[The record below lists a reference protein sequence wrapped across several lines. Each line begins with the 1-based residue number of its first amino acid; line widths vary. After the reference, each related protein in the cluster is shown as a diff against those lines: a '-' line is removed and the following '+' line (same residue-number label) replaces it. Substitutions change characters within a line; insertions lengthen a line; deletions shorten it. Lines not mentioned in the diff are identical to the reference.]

1 MFNTKYRVVTVESS
15 WTEAKRDNIG
25 NHILMETNNF
35 EIAKRE
41 CKEWSDRDDIDV
53 YVIDRDLTLK
63 YYTRGTEDLG
73 CPDIVFSL
81 HSEQLSI

>member
-15 WTEAKRDNIG
+15 WTEAKRDNNG

-41 CKEWSDRDDIDV
+41 C
-53 YVIDRDLTLK
+53 
-63 YYTRGTEDLG
+63 
-73 CPDIVFSL
+73 
-81 HSEQLSI
+81 

>member
-1 MFNTKYRVVTVESS
+1 MFNTKYRVLTVESS
-15 WTEAKRDNIG
+15 WTEAKQDNNG

-63 YYTRGTEDLG
+63 YYTRGYEDLG

-81 HSEQLSI
+81 HSE